1 MRAILLRSGFRF
13 GDILVALSVVALI
26 LIGAFQDVRIVRQL
40 RPSLEGPNST
50 TDVYLA
56 HLGAAPTATIMRSLQ
71 SSRDG
76 ALVFSGWFD
85 EPTFV
90 ATYYGLGVLTLPR
103 QLGEVGCALSGR
115 PPNVLVPSD
124 PNVPVAGRL
133 CYIVGCGSGATLI
146 TPDLALNTS
155 SIVKPYDSWQSL
167 CQP

>member
-71 SSRDG
+71 RKTSGSS
-76 ALVFSGWFD
+76 D
-85 EPTFV
+85 EMNSSDM
-90 ATYYGLGVLTLPR
+90 PR
-103 QLGEVGCALSGR
+103 LHSV
-115 PPNVLVPSD
+115 V
-124 PNVPVAGRL
+124 
-133 CYIVGCGSGATLI
+133 T
-146 TPDLALNTS
+146 
-155 SIVKPYDSWQSL
+155 
-167 CQP
+167 